1 MALIEMTGIRKHF
14 RDGSERLNEVLR
26 GIDLTVERGD
36 FLAIKGASGSGK
48 TTLLSVLGLLI
59 RPDGGEYRLDG
70 NRLFE
75 NEADDART
83 RNQRIGF
90 VFQDHRLLPQYTVL
104 ENILLPTLA
113 YQATSKREQM
123 EQALG
128 LMRSTGIEALADR
141 YPAGLSGG
149 ESSRVALC
157 RALIM
162 NPALVLADEPT
173 GQLDADNA
181 RAIAGLLA
189 GMNREM
195 GTTVIMVTHSDE
207 TASYAKQVKIL
218 NKGCLE

>member
-75 NEADDART
+75 DEADDARM

-113 YQATSKREQM
+113 YQATSKREQV
-123 EQALG
+123 ERALG

-207 TASYAKQVKIL
+207 MASYAKQVKIL